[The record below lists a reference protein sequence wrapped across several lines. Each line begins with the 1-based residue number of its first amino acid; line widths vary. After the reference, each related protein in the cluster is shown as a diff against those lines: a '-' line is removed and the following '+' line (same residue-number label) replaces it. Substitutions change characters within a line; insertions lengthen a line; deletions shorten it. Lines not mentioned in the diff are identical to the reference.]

1 MRRRSARLPVVVM
14 LVGSLAACSV
24 AARDNAVSS
33 GSSARSSSQ
42 ASEAQPYAPNELLVK
57 FKSDAS
63 REQIEAINRRFGA
76 SVKRVLD
83 QGRLYHLSFSQSV
96 NVRELVNAYEQLPEV
111 EYAEPNYTVKTQ

>member
-1 MRRRSARLPVVVM
+1 MHVCFQRLACIGV
-14 LVGSLAACSV
+14 LLGSLTACGMAAPDRDRASGVGPSQSEV
-24 AARDNAVSS
+24 A
-33 GSSARSSSQ
+33 Q
-42 ASEAQPYAPNELLVK
+42 QHAPDELLVK
-57 FKSDAS
+57 FKPNVS
-63 REQIEAINRRFGA
+63 RDRIEAINQRFGA